1 MKISLTDRIKSLY
14 SSQKVKEFIRFGIVG
29 IIATGIHYGVY
40 YLLERIIN
48 VNIAYTIGY
57 VVSWFVNLYLTA
69 HFTFKSQLSVQKGIG
84 FAFSH
89 LVNYLLHMLFLNLFL
104 IAGFS
109 EEVAPL
115 FVFAIV
121 IPINFLLVRFVFK
134 SKTFQK
140 QEQ

>member
-1 MKISLTDRIKSLY
+1 MR
-14 SSQKVKEFIRFGIVG
+14 EFVRFALVG
-29 IIATGIHYGVY
+29 LIATGIHYGIY
-40 YLLERIIN
+40 YLLNLFIN

-57 VVSWFVNLYLTA
+57 VISWFVNLYLTA
-69 HFTFKSQLSVQKGIG
+69 HFTFKSQLSFKKGIG

-89 LVNYLLHMLFLNLFL
+89 LVNYLLHMFFLNLFL
-104 IAGFS
+104 AIGLS
-109 EEVAPL
+109 EEIAPL

-121 IPINFLLVRFVFK
+121 IPVNFLLVRFVFK